1 MQIKLKWRPQILTA
15 LLSLLLLGYLGVS
28 NEMNEVATATIGGII
43 ALGMKLL
50 ENE

>member
-1 MQIKLKWRPQILTA
+1 MGKLRPQIFLSILCLTTLA
-15 LLSLLLLGYLGVS
+15 IIAIFKDY
-28 NEMNEVATATIGGII
+28 NEVATATIGGVI